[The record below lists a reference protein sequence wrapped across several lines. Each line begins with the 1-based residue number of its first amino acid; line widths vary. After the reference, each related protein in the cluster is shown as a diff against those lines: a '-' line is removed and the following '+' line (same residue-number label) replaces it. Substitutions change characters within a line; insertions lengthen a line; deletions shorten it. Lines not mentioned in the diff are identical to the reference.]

1 MSSQLLCPSARPEM
15 EGAEVLGVMRSSG
28 GVDFLHY
35 AADRIPVTDEVLALA
50 APAKPTEVFRFAAPC
65 AGSACSHFD
74 GENCRL
80 ASKIAEAVTDVVSA
94 MPPCR
99 IRPTCRWYQQEGRR
113 ACLRCPL
120 IFSETANA
128 SPELRYAA
136 DPSAWD
142 PRTGSPP

>member
-1 MSSQLLCPSARPEM
+1 M
-15 EGAEVLGVMRSSG
+15 
-28 GVDFLHY
+28 DFLHHV
-35 AADRIPVTDEVLALA
+35 ADRIPVTEDVLALA
-50 APAKPTEVFRFAAPC
+50 APAKPTDVFRFTAPC
-65 AGSACSHFD
+65 VASACSHFD

-80 ASKIAEAVTDVVSA
+80 ATKIVDGVMDVVSA

-120 IFSETANA
+120 IFSEMANP

-136 DPSAWD
+136 DPS
-142 PRTGSPP
+142 T